1 MKKSIIIILIALIV
15 AGFAFAGKLTGSA
28 GLRFDVALDKNDDG
42 FKTWSFVN
50 AASWQ
55 YSFDFEVDTTAV
67 EVGEHKTDLWAEL
80 AIDGS
85 ATFGLNKAA
94 DGAGVFHGEYEVNLT
109 KAEIHY
115 GEDLIIGLLKV
126 DKGVDYAKHYA
137 KNADGSAKYDTVK
150 DDHQAI
156 AGFTVKYKDWYGG
169 FGAQGTWANDENKY
183 TFYGHARTPEFK
195 FADNQV
201 KVQAGGYGAYAN
213 NSDVLARATY
223 LGGGVRAAYE
233 ADSLTADVGFD
244 AMYDDGAFMYEA
256 AANAKYNVN
265 DKCSVTL
272 NVYATPGKL
281 IPLLAAYAGDDADKL
296 KLDAKLSSGYT
307 FEIDENTEV
316 GVTGYVEITDALI
329 EGREITISATESAKL
344 LEKKALEL
352 SLTETYKI
360 YAKTLDLILSA
371 KYTAEKFVATAKI
384 SPSFQFANKDADALT
399 KLAFECEIYSNA
411 IIENAKVGL
420 KYSGA
425 DFVKAG
431 DSIKKAGTI
440 SAYVTIS
447 F

>member
-1 MKKSIIIILIALIV
+1 MKKSIIVILIALIV
-15 AGFAFAGKLTGSA
+15 TGFAFAGTLTGSA
-28 GLRFDVALDKNDDG
+28 GLRFDVNLDKDDAG
-42 FKTWSFVN
+42 YKYWSFVN
-50 AASWQ
+50 AASWK

-67 EVGEHKTDLWAEL
+67 EVGEHQTNLWAEL
-80 AIDGS
+80 AISGS
-85 ATFGLNKAA
+85 AYFGLDKSTLGE
-94 DGAGVFHGEYEVNLT
+94 DEFHGEYEVNLT

-150 DDHQAI
+150 DDHGAI
-156 AGFTVKYKDWYGG
+156 GGFTVKYQDWYGG
-169 FGAQGTWANDENKY
+169 FGAKGSWTDDDSKY

-201 KVQAGGYGAYAN
+201 IVQAGGYGAYAN
-213 NSDVLARATY
+213 NEEVIARATY
-223 LGGGVRAAYE
+223 VGGGVKAAYE
-233 ADSLTADVGFD
+233 ADSLKADVGFD
-244 AMYDDGAFMYEA
+244 AMYDDEQFMYEA

-281 IPLLAAYAGDDADKL
+281 IPLLGMYVGDDADKI

-316 GVTGYVEITDALI
+316 GVTGYVEVVDALVDA
-329 EGREITISATESAKL
+329 REITISATETAKL

-371 KYTAEKFVATAKI
+371 KYTAAKFVATAKV
-384 SPSFQFANKDADALT
+384 SPSFQFANSDADALT

-411 IIENAKVGL
+411 IIENAKIGL

-431 DSIKKAGTI
+431 DSIKKVGTI

>member
-67 EVGEHKTDLWAEL
+67 EVGEHQTNLWAEL
-80 AIDGS
+80 AINGS

-126 DKGVDYAKHYA
+126 DKGVDYAKSYA
-137 KNADGSAKYDTVK
+137 KNADGSAKYNTVK

-156 AGFTVKYKDWYGG
+156 GGFTVKYKDWYGG

-195 FADNQV
+195 FAEDQV

-213 NSDVLARATY
+213 NADVLARATY
-223 LGGGVRAAYE
+223 LGGGVKAAYE

-281 IPLLAAYAGDDADKL
+281 IPLLNAYAGDDADKL

-316 GVTGYVEITDALI
+316 GVTGYVEVTDALI
-329 EGREITISATESAKL
+329 DGREITISATESAKL

-371 KYTAEKFVATAKI
+371 KYTAAKFVATAKI

-399 KLAFECEIYSNA
+399 KLAFECEIYSDA
-411 IIENAKVGL
+411 VIENARIGL
-420 KYSGA
+420 KYYGA

-431 DSIKKAGTI
+431 DSIKKVGTI
-440 SAYVTIS
+440 SAYATIS

>member
-15 AGFAFAGKLTGSA
+15 TGFAFAGTLTGSA
-28 GLRFDVALDKNDDG
+28 GLRFDVNLDKDDTG

-50 AASWQ
+50 AASWK

-67 EVGEHKTDLWAEL
+67 EIGDHQTNLWAEL
-80 AIDGS
+80 AISGS
-85 ATFGLNKAA
+85 ADFSLNKAT
-94 DGAGVFHGEYEVNLT
+94 DDEGLFHGEYAVSLK

-126 DKGVDYAKHYA
+126 DKGVDYAKHYT
-137 KNADGSAKYDTVK
+137 KNADGSPKYNTVK
-150 DDHQAI
+150 DDHGAI
-156 AGFTVKYKDWYGG
+156 GGFTVKYKDWYGG
-169 FGAQGTWANDENKY
+169 FGAKGTWADENEY

-195 FADNQV
+195 FAEDQI

-213 NSDVLARATY
+213 NSNVFARATY
-223 LGGGVRAAYE
+223 IGAGARAAYE
-233 ADSLTADVGFD
+233 ADSLKADVGFD
-244 AMYDDGAFMYEA
+244 AMYDDQKFNFEA

-272 NVYATPGKL
+272 NVYATPGRL
-281 IPLLAAYAGDDADKL
+281 IPLLGMYAGDDADKI

-307 FEIDENTEV
+307 FEIDDNTEV
-316 GVTGYVEITDALI
+316 GVTGYVEVTDALI
-329 EGREITISATESAKL
+329 DGREITISATESAKL

-371 KYTAEKFVATAKI
+371 KYTAEKFVATAKV
-384 SPSFQFANKDADALT
+384 SPSFQFANSDADALT
-399 KLAFECEIYSNA
+399 KLAFECEIYSDA
-411 IIENAKVGL
+411 IIENARIGL

-440 SAYVTIS
+440 SAYATIS

>member
-15 AGFAFAGKLTGSA
+15 TGFAFAGTLTGSA
-28 GLRFDVALDKNDDG
+28 GIRFDIDLNKDDAGQRNWG
-42 FKTWSFVN
+42 FFN
-50 AASWQ
+50 EASWK

-67 EVGEHKTDLWAEL
+67 EVGEHQTNLWAEL

-85 ATFGLNKAA
+85 ATFGLNKAT
-94 DGAGVFHGEYEVNLT
+94 DDEGAFHGEYEVNLT

-126 DKGVDYAKHYA
+126 DKGVDYAKHYT
-137 KNADGSAKYDTVK
+137 KNADGSPKYNTVK
-150 DDHQAI
+150 DDHEAI
-156 AGFTVKYKDWYGG
+156 GGFTVKYKDWYGG
-169 FGAQGTWANDENKY
+169 FGAKGSWVDENKY

-195 FADNQV
+195 FAEDQI

-213 NSDVLARATY
+213 NSNVFARATY
-223 LGGGVRAAYE
+223 IGAGARAAYE
-233 ADSLTADVGFD
+233 ADSLKADVGFD
-244 AMYDDGAFMYEA
+244 AMYDDQKFNFEA

-272 NVYATPGKL
+272 NVYATPGRL
-281 IPLLAAYAGDDADKL
+281 IPLLGMYAGDDADKI

-307 FEIDENTEV
+307 FEIDDNTEV
-316 GVTGYVEITDALI
+316 GVTGYVEVTDALI
-329 EGREITISATESAKL
+329 DGREITISATESAKL

-371 KYTAEKFVATAKI
+371 KYTAEKFVATAKL
-384 SPSFQFANKDADALT
+384 SPSFQFANSDADALT
-399 KLAFECEIYSNA
+399 KLAFECEIYSDA
-411 IIENAKVGL
+411 IIENARIGL

-440 SAYVTIS
+440 SAYATIS